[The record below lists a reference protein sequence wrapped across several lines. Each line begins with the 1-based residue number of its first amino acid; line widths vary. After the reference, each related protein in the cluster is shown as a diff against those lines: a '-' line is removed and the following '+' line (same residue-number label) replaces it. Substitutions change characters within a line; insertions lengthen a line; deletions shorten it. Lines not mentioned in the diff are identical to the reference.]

1 MSCDAGVTGCLT
13 VLGFRGSAAEIA
25 VRRSETC
32 RVHASVYAAR
42 RSVPTAFRTT
52 MVMKIKDLP
61 AAASFT
67 FEGALHHGF
76 GQDIQWVGR

>member
-1 MSCDAGVTGCLT
+1 MVDLSVAGVLNR
-13 VLGFRGSAAEIA
+13 FSSEAEIA
-25 VRRSETC
+25 LRSSETC
-32 RVHASVYAAR
+32 RVHTSMYAAC
-42 RSVPTAFRTT
+42 RSVPIAFRTT